1 MTTTAEDDDQDVLF
15 DGDENVDKPE
25 GQEEKEQGQSGSEV
39 EGKYKISPLTLT
51 VFKRETENGNVFRNY
66 NLQRT
71 YPKDDEGE
79 SFGYT
84 ESLRPRDL
92 RKASRLFELAADD
105 IQGLRK
111 DQAGGGK

>member
-1 MTTTAEDDDQDVLF
+1 MSQDTIF
-15 DGDENVDKPE
+15 DGENEDEGVPA
-25 GQEEKEQGQSGSEV
+25 GSGSKPGKEKQDSVVEV
-39 EGKYKISPLTLT
+39 KYRISPLTLT
-51 VFKRETENGNVFRNY
+51 VFKRETENGTFRNY

-79 SFGYT
+79 EFGYT

-92 RKASRLFELAADD
+92 RKAGRLFELAADD

-111 DQAGGGK
+111 EDSDGGDQ